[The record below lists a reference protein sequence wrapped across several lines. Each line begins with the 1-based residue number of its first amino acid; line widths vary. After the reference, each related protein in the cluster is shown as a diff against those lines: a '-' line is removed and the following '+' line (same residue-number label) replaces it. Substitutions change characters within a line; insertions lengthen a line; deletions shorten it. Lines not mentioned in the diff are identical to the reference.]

1 MSALRTVFG
10 LLLLTPL
17 ACSSVSPDPVT
28 IDPGGADAGPVVNGQ
43 SCGQAGND
51 LVYVVDSDYRL
62 LSFDPQKIGSGDPF
76 TLVGNL
82 SCPAAAPWPDFPA
95 ESASATPFSMSVDRN
110 GMAWVLYTSGEVFN
124 VSIADARC
132 TSTGFQKGQAG
143 FQLFGMG
150 FVSDSAGSDAETL
163 FLAGGTTSEIL
174 GDSHLGSMSG
184 ALSVAALGDLP
195 SGENNPELTGTA
207 DGELYAY
214 YPGFF
219 DSSIK
224 RINKATA
231 GVEQEWF
238 LDPLGGVVSA
248 WAFAHWGGKFYSFV
262 TTEGLGTVS
271 QVLVFDPATGQQ
283 SVAVQNSPYT
293 VVGAGVSTCAPV
305 VVE

>member
-163 FLAGGTTSEIL
+163 RYSSARTSSAFRASRGGTS
-174 GDSHLGSMSG
+174 S
-184 ALSVAALGDLP
+184 AARP
-195 SGENNPELTGTA
+195 
-207 DGELYAY
+207 
-214 YPGFF
+214 
-219 DSSIK
+219 
-224 RINKATA
+224 
-231 GVEQEWF
+231 
-238 LDPLGGVVSA
+238 
-248 WAFAHWGGKFYSFV
+248 WAICPRAR
-262 TTEGLGTVS
+262 TTRS
-271 QVLVFDPATGQQ
+271 
-283 SVAVQNSPYT
+283 
-293 VVGAGVSTCAPV
+293 
-305 VVE
+305 